1 MSWPYS
7 IGKMPMHPPVI
18 LADADNTLWD
28 TDSVFADAQLG
39 LLASVDQQFPGTAH
53 SDPLAHVRAYDQ
65 ALAQVDRRHLRYPP
79 VLLVRALALGNL
91 GHDPA
96 TAARV
101 AIAQRPPRELASAQE
116 EIVAGYFEALARMPA
131 LLPGVTDGLELA
143 RQAGLDVWILTE
155 GSAERQ
161 RTRAQALGIADLIK
175 GVSEAA
181 KSQDQFDRQRRR
193 FAPSPLV
200 VIGDQPDRDILPAQA
215 AGCIGVLVPSRFRPA
230 WIASSAWSAADHV
243 AERFDLAIDWV
254 VSGDLVSSA
263 AAE

>member
-1 MSWPYS
+1 
-7 IGKMPMHPPVI
+7 MHHSPVI

-28 TDSVFADAQLG
+28 TDNVFADAQLVM
-39 LLASVDQQFPGTAH
+39 LANVDQQFLKTARP
-53 SDPLAHVRAYDQ
+53 DPLAHVRAYDQ
-65 ALAQVDRRHLRYPP
+65 ALAQIDRRHLRYPP

-91 GHDPA
+91 GYDPA
-96 TAARV
+96 TAARM
-101 AIAQRPPRELASAQE
+101 AIAQRPSQELASAE
-116 EIVAGYFEALARMPA
+116 EDIVARYFEALARVPA
-131 LLPGVTDGLELA
+131 LLPGVTAGLELA
-143 RQAGLDVWILTE
+143 RQANLDVWILTE
-155 GSAERQ
+155 GSADRQ
-161 RTRAQALGIADLIK
+161 RTIAQALGITHLVR

-181 KSQDQFDRQRRR
+181 KNQDQFDRQRRR

-215 AGCIGVLVPSRFRPA
+215 VGCTGVLVPSRFRPA

-254 VSGDLVSSA
+254 VSSDLVSSA

>member
-1 MSWPYS
+1 
-7 IGKMPMHPPVI
+7 MHPPVI

-39 LLASVDQQFPGTAH
+39 MLANVDQQFPGTARP
-53 SDPLAHVRAYDQ
+53 DPLEHVRAYDQ
-65 ALAQVDRRHLRYPP
+65 ALAQIDRRHLRYPP
-79 VLLVRALALGNL
+79 VLLVRALELGNL
-91 GHDPA
+91 GHDPV
-96 TAARV
+96 TAARM
-101 AIAQRPPRELASAQE
+101 AIAQRPSRELASTQE
-116 EIVAGYFEALARMPA
+116 GILAGYFDALARTPA
-131 LLPGVTDGLELA
+131 LLPGVMDGLELA
-143 RQAGLDVWILTE
+143 REAGLDVWILTE
-155 GSAERQ
+155 GAADRQ
-161 RTRAQALGIADLIK
+161 RTRAQVLGIADLVR

-181 KSQDQFDRQRRR
+181 KIQDQFDRQRRR

-243 AERFDLAIDWV
+243 SERFDLAVDWV
-254 VSGDLVSSA
+254 IGGDLTSSA

>member
-1 MSWPYS
+1 
-7 IGKMPMHPPVI
+7 MHDAPVI

-39 LLASVDQQFPGTAH
+39 MLANVDQQFPGTARP
-53 SDPLAHVRAYDQ
+53 DPLAHVRAYDQ
-65 ALAQVDRRHLRYPP
+65 ALAQIDRRHLRYPP
-79 VLLVRALALGNL
+79 VLLARALALGNL

-96 TAARV
+96 TAARM
-101 AIAQRPPRELASAQE
+101 AIARRPSQDLASAE
-116 EIVAGYFEALARMPA
+116 EGIVARYFEALARTPA

-143 RQAGLDVWILTE
+143 RRANLNVWILTE

-161 RTRAQALGIADLIK
+161 RTRSQALGITHLVR
-175 GVSEAA
+175 GVSEAT

-215 AGCIGVLVPSRFRPA
+215 AGCIGVLVPSRFRPT
-230 WIASSAWSAADHV
+230 WISSSAWSAADHV
-243 AERFDLAIDWV
+243 AERFDLAIDWI